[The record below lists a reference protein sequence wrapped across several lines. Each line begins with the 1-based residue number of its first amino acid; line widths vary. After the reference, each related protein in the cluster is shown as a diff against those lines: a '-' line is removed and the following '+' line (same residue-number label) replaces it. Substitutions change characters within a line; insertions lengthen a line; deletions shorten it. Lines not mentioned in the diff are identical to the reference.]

1 MGKVLNPRQSLN
13 LKLSQSYITSKYPQ
27 DQPKKLLSKQSEM
40 QIHNAQQIMYAAIH
54 FGVSSQWNI
63 NIEQITYITR
73 IISNI
78 LQYHLSDHVLSRME
92 AVS

>member
-1 MGKVLNPRQSLN
+1 
-13 LKLSQSYITSKYPQ
+13 
-27 DQPKKLLSKQSEM
+27 M

-78 LQYHLSDHVLSRME
+78 LQYHISDHVLSRME